1 MENFVVPQNKI
12 ACVSHVKDL
21 QTTENVNELYESL
34 KGRVKR
40 DWFVQHAYYCLPL
53 VMGNQHGFILKSL
66 YDFHVTWHGGD
77 QPSDVVLVHED
88 EEFFQSN
95 ISKQN
100 VSSHFGMGTF
110 TVQAAF
116 ALRTPPGV
124 NLMTI
129 NPPNLFKDG
138 IYHMTGVI
146 EMDNLRRDFTFNLRL
161 TRENHTVYYKKGEI
175 LGCVIPYP
183 RHFIDKYE
191 MVDAN
196 TIIDEGLVDIE
207 RECAAT
213 HGIERMEK
221 DKYKKH
227 GNGRRYHNGED
238 VYGNKFK
245 DHQTHLDS

>member
-1 MENFVVPQNKI
+1 MNNFVVPQNKI
-12 ACVSHVKDL
+12 ACISHTKNL
-21 QTTENVNELYESL
+21 QSTENVNELYESL
-34 KGRVKR
+34 KGQVKR

-77 QPSDVVLVHED
+77 KPTDVVLVHED

-129 NPPNLFKDG
+129 NPPNLF
-138 IYHMTGVI
+138 
-146 EMDNLRRDFTFNLRL
+146 
-161 TRENHTVYYKKGEI
+161 
-175 LGCVIPYP
+175 
-183 RHFIDKYE
+183 
-191 MVDAN
+191 
-196 TIIDEGLVDIE
+196 
-207 RECAAT
+207 
-213 HGIERMEK
+213 
-221 DKYKKH
+221 
-227 GNGRRYHNGED
+227 
-238 VYGNKFK
+238 
-245 DHQTHLDS
+245 